1 MGSGTFALR
10 AAGQNDSVDKTI
22 CVVRGLSL
30 QQFRELTEEQK
41 EAYRVECRGPG
52 PAEAHQPGRCAQ
64 EPFALHGSERKDFL
78 RKAGH
83 PEEEPSQTSGQAEV
97 RGEQASGS
105 RNLPARP
112 SRASST
118 TLMRRTVEMLE
129 VTNLGTEKREKAQQ
143 LEEEEEPEN
152 AKQLEARIREIDEET
167 RVLKER
173 TKAAADRESAQRPRL
188 TAETVLDQSTT
199 PGLDRGKEEEKGRL
213 VEASRRRRR
222 GKGANEQAWR
232 RAFDSRPVKEEE
244 YHDEAAP
251 GLETEAVEETG
262 EGTLRVLSG
271 QARQDEQRIMER
283 KRVDLGKKR
292 VRGMTEE
299 KKEARKKRVKAA
311 SRRKEACR
319 NLLWFGECNRTKC
332 PFGHDLELVKKAK
345 FSVCS
350 DFSRAF

>member
-1 MGSGTFALR
+1 MTQASPAAPVTSKSVTRCTKMGSGTFALR

-199 PGLDRGKEEEKGRL
+199 PGTAGRLQCGSATARPGPRKRRGERPPCRGKQAPPTGQRSKRASVAPRVRL
-213 VEASRRRRR
+213 QA
-222 GKGANEQAWR
+222 GKGGGIPR
-232 RAFDSRPVKEEE
+232 
-244 YHDEAAP
+244 
-251 GLETEAVEETG
+251 
-262 EGTLRVLSG
+262 
-271 QARQDEQRIMER
+271 
-283 KRVDLGKKR
+283 
-292 VRGMTEE
+292 
-299 KKEARKKRVKAA
+299 
-311 SRRKEACR
+311 
-319 NLLWFGECNRTKC
+319 
-332 PFGHDLELVKKAK
+332 
-345 FSVCS
+345 
-350 DFSRAF
+350 